1 MKYYIIAGEASG
13 DLYGSN
19 LVKELRLKDSNA
31 DIRAWGG
38 DLMQEQGVDLV
49 KHYKDHNY
57 MGFLEVIRNLGTIL
71 KNITFCKK
79 DIKAFSPDALILIDF
94 PGFNMRIA
102 KYFYKYSF
110 PVMYYIAPQVW
121 AWKENRVEAI
131 KKYVDKLYV
140 ILPFEKE
147 FLKKYGVDSSY
158 MGHPLLEHILN
169 FKNKESVSKSKFTV
183 KHGLEVR
190 KPIISLL
197 PGSRKQEIEK
207 KLPIMLRAVS
217 GYSNEYNIVIAG
229 MKNFKDL
236 YGNITSNSNAKV
248 IYKDTYN
255 LLNNSSS
262 ALVTSGTATLETA
275 FFNVPQIVCY
285 KTSWFSYVIAKSLVK
300 IKYISLVN
308 LIMEKEVVKELIQ
321 NNLNVFNLTKELN
334 IINDSLA
341 LNKMKEAY
349 QVLNTKCQGENVS
362 KNIATDMFKTIENFR
377 KS

>member
-19 LVKELRLKDSNA
+19 LVKELRLKDSKA

-38 DLMQEQGVDLV
+38 DLMKKQGVDLV

-71 KNITFCKK
+71 KNISFCKQ

-102 KYFYKYSF
+102 KYFYQYSF
-110 PVMYYIAPQVW
+110 PVLYYIAPQVW

-147 FLKKYGVDSSY
+147 FLKKHGVESNY

-169 FKNKESVSKSKFTV
+169 FKDKESVSKSKFV
-183 KHGLEVR
+183 EEHGLEVE

-207 KLPIMLRAVS
+207 KLPVMLRAVS
-217 GYSNEYNIVIAG
+217 SYSEDFNIVIAG
-229 MKNFKDL
+229 MENFKNL
-236 YGNITSNSNAKV
+236 YREITSNSNAKV
-248 IYKDTYN
+248 ICKDTYN
-255 LLNNSSS
+255 LLNNSNI

-285 KTSWFSYVIAKSLVK
+285 KTSWLSYIIAKSLVK

-308 LIMEKEVVKELIQ
+308 LIMDEEVVKELIQ
-321 NNLNVFNLTKELN
+321 NDLSYFKLTKELN
-334 IINDSLA
+334 LINNALA
-341 LNKMKEAY
+341 LNKMKDAY
-349 QVLNTKCQGENVS
+349 QVLITKCQGENVS
-362 KNIATDMFKTIENFR
+362 KNIALDMFKTIESFQ
-377 KS
+377 K

>member
-19 LVKELRLKDSNA
+19 LVKELKLKDSKAN
-31 DIRAWGG
+31 IRAWGG
-38 DLMQEQGVDLV
+38 DLMKEQGVDLV
-49 KHYKDHNY
+49 KHYKNHNY
-57 MGFLEVIRNLGTIL
+57 MGFLEVIRNLGTII
-71 KNITFCKK
+71 KNISFCKQ
-79 DIKAFSPDALILIDF
+79 DIKAFNPDALILIDF

-102 KYFYKYSF
+102 KYFYQYSF
-110 PVMYYIAPQVW
+110 PVLYYIAPQVW

-147 FLKKYGVDSSY
+147 FLKNRGVESNY

-169 FKNKESVSKSKFTV
+169 FKDKESVSKSKFV
-183 KHGLEVR
+183 EKYGLDVE

-207 KLPIMLRAVS
+207 KLPVMLRAVS
-217 GYSNEYNIVIAG
+217 SFSKDFNIVIAG
-229 MKNFKDL
+229 MENFKNL
-236 YGNITSNSNAKV
+236 YREITSNSNAKV
-248 IYKDTYN
+248 ICKDTYN
-255 LLNNSSS
+255 LLNNSNI

-285 KTSWFSYVIAKSLVK
+285 KTSWLSYIIAKSLVK

-308 LIMEKEVVKELIQ
+308 LMMDEEVVKELIQ
-321 NNLNVFNLTKELN
+321 NDLSHFKLTKELN
-334 IINDSLA
+334 LLNSGLA
-341 LNKMKEAY
+341 LNKMKDAY
-349 QVLNTKCQGENVS
+349 QVLITKCQGKNVS
-362 KNIATDMFKTIENFR
+362 KNIALDMFKTIESFQ
-377 KS
+377 K

>member
-19 LVKELRLKDSNA
+19 LAKELKLKDPKA

-38 DLMQEQGVDLV
+38 DLMQQQGVHLI

-57 MGFLEVIRNLGTIL
+57 MGFLEVVRNLGTIL
-71 KNITFCKK
+71 KNIDFCKK
-79 DIKAFSPDALILIDF
+79 DIKEFNPDALILIDF

-102 KYFYKYSF
+102 KYFYQYSF
-110 PVMYYIAPQVW
+110 PVLFYIAPQVW
-121 AWKENRVEAI
+121 AWKENRVKAI
-131 KKYVDKLYV
+131 KKYVDRLYV

-147 FLKKYGVDSSY
+147 FLKKHGIESNYI
-158 MGHPLLEHILN
+158 GHPLLEHILN
-169 FKNKESVSKSKFTV
+169 FKKNLSLSKKEFLVTHSLDV
-183 KHGLEVR
+183 G
-190 KPIISLL
+190 KPIISLI

-207 KLPIMLRAVS
+207 KLPVMLEAVS
-217 GYSNEYNIVIAG
+217 SYTKEFNIVIAG
-229 MKNFKDL
+229 MRNFKDL
-236 YGNITSNSNAKV
+236 YVKITSNSNIKV

-255 LLNNSSS
+255 LLNNSSR

-285 KTSWFSYVIAKSLVK
+285 KTSWLSYVIAKTLVK

-308 LIMEKEVVKELIQ
+308 LIMNKEVVKELIQ
-321 NNLNVFNLTKELN
+321 NDLSVFKLTKELN
-334 IINDSLA
+334 KLNDDLA

-349 QVLNTKCQGENVS
+349 RLLITKCQGENVS
-362 KNIATDMFKTIENFR
+362 KNIATDMLKTIESFQ
-377 KS
+377 K

>member
-19 LVKELRLKDSNA
+19 LVKELRLKDSKA

-38 DLMQEQGVDLV
+38 DLMKKQGVDLV

-71 KNITFCKK
+71 KNISFCKQ

-102 KYFYKYSF
+102 KYFYQYSF
-110 PVMYYIAPQVW
+110 PVLYYIAPQVW

-147 FLKKYGVDSSY
+147 FLKKHGVESNY

-169 FKNKESVSKSKFTV
+169 FKDKESVSKSKFV
-183 KHGLEVR
+183 EEHGLEVE

-207 KLPIMLRAVS
+207 KLPVMLRAVS
-217 GYSNEYNIVIAG
+217 SYSKDFNIVIAG
-229 MKNFKDL
+229 MENFKNL
-236 YGNITSNSNAKV
+236 YREITSNSNAKV
-248 IYKDTYN
+248 ICNDTYN
-255 LLNNSSS
+255 LLNNSNI

-285 KTSWFSYVIAKSLVK
+285 KTSWLSYIIAKSLVK

-308 LIMEKEVVKELIQ
+308 LIMDKEVVKELIQ
-321 NNLNVFNLTKELN
+321 NDLSYFKLTKELN
-334 IINDSLA
+334 ILNDDLA
-341 LNKMKEAY
+341 LNKMKDAY
-349 QVLNTKCQGENVS
+349 QLLIAKCQGKNVS
-362 KNIATDMFKTIENFR
+362 KNIALDMFKTIESFQ
-377 KS
+377 K

>member
-19 LVKELRLKDSNA
+19 LVRELKLKDSKA

-38 DLMQEQGVDLV
+38 DLMQEQGVDLI

-57 MGFLEVIRNLGTIL
+57 MGFLEVVRNLGTIL
-71 KNITFCKK
+71 KNIDFCKK
-79 DIKAFSPDALILIDF
+79 DIKEFNPDALILIDF

-102 KYFYKYSF
+102 KYFHQYSF
-110 PVMYYIAPQVW
+110 PVLYYIAPQVW

-131 KKYVDKLYV
+131 KKYVDRLYV

-147 FLKKYGVDSSY
+147 FLKKHGVESNY
-158 MGHPLLEHILN
+158 IGHPLLEHILN
-169 FKNKESVSKSKFTV
+169 FKKNLSLSKKEFLATHSLDV
-183 KHGLEVR
+183 G
-190 KPIISLL
+190 KPIISLI

-207 KLPIMLRAVS
+207 KLPVMLEAVS
-217 GYSNEYNIVIAG
+217 SYTKEFNIVIAG
-229 MKNFKDL
+229 MRNFKDL
-236 YGNITSNSNAKV
+236 YGKITLNSNVKV

-255 LLNNSSS
+255 LLNNSSR

-285 KTSWFSYVIAKSLVK
+285 KTSWLSYVIAKTLVK

-308 LIMEKEVVKELIQ
+308 LIMNQEVVKELIQ
-321 NNLNVFNLTKELN
+321 NDLSVFKLTKELN
-334 IINDSLA
+334 KLNDNLA

-349 QVLNTKCQGENVS
+349 RLLIAKCQGENVS
-362 KNIATDMFKTIENFR
+362 KNIVTDMLKTIESFQ
-377 KS
+377 K

>member
-19 LVKELRLKDSNA
+19 LVKELRLKDSKA

-38 DLMQEQGVDLV
+38 DLMKKQGVDLV

-71 KNITFCKK
+71 KNISFCKQ

-102 KYFYKYSF
+102 KYFYQYSF
-110 PVMYYIAPQVW
+110 PVLYYIAPQVW

-147 FLKKYGVDSSY
+147 FLKKHGVESNY

-169 FKNKESVSKSKFTV
+169 FKDKESVSKSKFV
-183 KHGLEVR
+183 EEHGLEVE

-207 KLPIMLRAVS
+207 KLPVMLRAVS
-217 GYSNEYNIVIAG
+217 SFSKDFNIVIAG
-229 MKNFKDL
+229 MENFKNL
-236 YGNITSNSNAKV
+236 YREITSNSNAKV

-255 LLNNSSS
+255 LLNNSNI

-285 KTSWFSYVIAKSLVK
+285 KTSWLSYIIAKSLVK

-308 LIMEKEVVKELIQ
+308 LIMDEEVVKELIQ
-321 NNLNVFNLTKELN
+321 NDLSYFKLTKELN
-334 IINDSLA
+334 LLNNALA
-341 LNKMKEAY
+341 LNKMKDAY
-349 QVLNTKCQGENVS
+349 QVLITKCQGENVS
-362 KNIATDMFKTIENFR
+362 KNIALDMFKTIESFQ
-377 KS
+377 K

>member
-19 LVKELRLKDSNA
+19 LVKELKLKDPKA

-38 DLMQEQGVDLV
+38 DLMQEQGVHLI

-57 MGFLEVIRNLGTIL
+57 MGFLEVVRNLGTIL
-71 KNITFCKK
+71 KNIDFCKK
-79 DIKAFSPDALILIDF
+79 DIKEFNPDALILIDF

-102 KYFYKYSF
+102 KYFYQYSF
-110 PVMYYIAPQVW
+110 PVLFYIAPQVW
-121 AWKENRVEAI
+121 AWKENRVKAI
-131 KKYVDKLYV
+131 KKYVDRLYV

-147 FLKKYGVDSSY
+147 FLKKHGIESNYI
-158 MGHPLLEHILN
+158 GHPLLEHILN
-169 FKNKESVSKSKFTV
+169 FKKNLSLSKKEFLANHSLDV
-183 KHGLEVR
+183 G
-190 KPIISLL
+190 KPIISLI

-207 KLPIMLRAVS
+207 KLPVMLEAVS
-217 GYSNEYNIVIAG
+217 NYTKEFNIVIAG
-229 MKNFKDL
+229 MRNFKDL
-236 YGNITSNSNAKV
+236 YVKITSNSNIKV

-255 LLNNSSS
+255 LLNNSSR

-285 KTSWFSYVIAKSLVK
+285 KTSWLSYVIAKTLVK

-308 LIMEKEVVKELIQ
+308 LIMNKEVIKELIQ
-321 NNLNVFNLTKELN
+321 NDLSVFKLTKELN
-334 IINDSLA
+334 KLNDDLA

-349 QVLNTKCQGENVS
+349 RILITKCQGENVS
-362 KNIATDMFKTIENFR
+362 KNIATDMLKTIESFQ
-377 KS
+377 K

>member
-19 LVKELRLKDSNA
+19 LVKELRLKDSKA

-38 DLMQEQGVDLV
+38 DLMKKQGVDLV

-71 KNITFCKK
+71 KNISFCKQ

-102 KYFYKYSF
+102 KYFYQYSF
-110 PVMYYIAPQVW
+110 PVLYYIAPQVW

-147 FLKKYGVDSSY
+147 FLKKHGVESNY

-169 FKNKESVSKSKFTV
+169 FKDKESVSKSKFV
-183 KHGLEVR
+183 EEHGLEVE

-207 KLPIMLRAVS
+207 KLPVMLRAVS
-217 GYSNEYNIVIAG
+217 SYSKDFNIVIAG
-229 MKNFKDL
+229 MENFKNL
-236 YGNITSNSNAKV
+236 YREITSNSNAKV

-255 LLNNSSS
+255 LLNNSNI

-285 KTSWFSYVIAKSLVK
+285 KTSWLSYIIAKSLVK

-308 LIMEKEVVKELIQ
+308 LIMDEEVVKELIQ
-321 NNLNVFNLTKELN
+321 KDLSYFKITKELN
-334 IINDSLA
+334 LLNNALA
-341 LNKMKEAY
+341 LNKMKDAY
-349 QVLNTKCQGENVS
+349 QVLITKCQGENVS
-362 KNIATDMFKTIENFR
+362 KNIALDMFKTIESFQ
-377 KS
+377 K

>member
-19 LVKELRLKDSNA
+19 LVKELRLKDSKA

-38 DLMQEQGVDLV
+38 DLMKKQGVDLV

-71 KNITFCKK
+71 KNISFCKQ

-102 KYFYKYSF
+102 KYFYQYSF
-110 PVMYYIAPQVW
+110 PVLYYIAPQVW

-147 FLKKYGVDSSY
+147 FLKKHGVESNY

-169 FKNKESVSKSKFTV
+169 FKDKESVSKSKFV
-183 KHGLEVR
+183 EEHGLEVE

-207 KLPIMLRAVS
+207 KLPVMLRAVS
-217 GYSNEYNIVIAG
+217 SYSNDFNIVIAG
-229 MKNFKDL
+229 MENFKNL
-236 YGNITSNSNAKV
+236 YREITSNSNAKV
-248 IYKDTYN
+248 ICNDTYN
-255 LLNNSSS
+255 LLNNSNI

-285 KTSWFSYVIAKSLVK
+285 KTSWLSYIIAKSLVK

-308 LIMEKEVVKELIQ
+308 LIMDEEVVKELIQ
-321 NNLNVFNLTKELN
+321 NDLSYFKLTKELN
-334 IINDSLA
+334 LLNNALA
-341 LNKMKEAY
+341 LNKMKDAY
-349 QVLNTKCQGENVS
+349 QVLITKCQGENVS
-362 KNIATDMFKTIENFR
+362 KNIALDMFKTIESFQ
-377 KS
+377 K

>member
-19 LVKELRLKDSNA
+19 LVKELKLKDSKAN
-31 DIRAWGG
+31 IRAWGG
-38 DLMQEQGVDLV
+38 DLMKEQGVDLV

-57 MGFLEVIRNLGTIL
+57 MGFLEVIKNLGTII
-71 KNITFCKK
+71 KNISFCKQ

-102 KYFYKYSF
+102 KYFYQYSF
-110 PVMYYIAPQVW
+110 PVLYYIAPQVW

-147 FLKKYGVDSSY
+147 FLKKHGVESNY

-169 FKNKESVSKSKFTV
+169 FKAKESVSKSKFV
-183 KHGLEVR
+183 EEHGLEVE

-207 KLPIMLRAVS
+207 KLPVMLRAVS
-217 GYSNEYNIVIAG
+217 SYSKEFNIVIAG
-229 MKNFKDL
+229 MENFKNL
-236 YGNITSNSNAKV
+236 YREITSNSDAKV

-255 LLNNSSS
+255 LLNNSNR

-285 KTSWFSYVIAKSLVK
+285 KTSWLSYIIAKSLVK

-308 LIMEKEVVKELIQ
+308 LIMDKEVVKELIQ
-321 NNLNVFNLTKELN
+321 SDLNLLKLTKELN
-334 IINDSLA
+334 FLNDSLA
-341 LNKMKEAY
+341 LNKMKDAY
-349 QVLNTKCQGENVS
+349 QVLITKCQGKNVS
-362 KNIATDMFKTIENFR
+362 KNIAIDMFKTIESF
-377 KS
+377 KK

>member
-19 LVKELRLKDSNA
+19 LVKELKLKDSNA

-38 DLMQEQGVDLV
+38 DLMKKQGVDLV

-71 KNITFCKK
+71 KNISFCKQ

-102 KYFYKYSF
+102 KYFYQYSF
-110 PVMYYIAPQVW
+110 PVLYYIAPQVW

-147 FLKKYGVDSSY
+147 FLKKHGVESNY

-169 FKNKESVSKSKFTV
+169 FKDKESVSKSKFV
-183 KHGLEVR
+183 EEHGLEVE

-207 KLPIMLRAVS
+207 KLPVMLRAVS
-217 GYSNEYNIVIAG
+217 SYSKNFNIVIAG
-229 MKNFKDL
+229 MENFKNL
-236 YGNITSNSNAKV
+236 YREITSNSNAKV
-248 IYKDTYN
+248 ICKDTYN
-255 LLNNSSS
+255 LLNNSNI

-285 KTSWFSYVIAKSLVK
+285 KTSWLSYIIAKSLVK

-308 LIMEKEVVKELIQ
+308 LIMDEEVVKELIQ
-321 NNLNVFNLTKELN
+321 NDLSYFKLTKELN
-334 IINDSLA
+334 LLNNALA
-341 LNKMKEAY
+341 LNKMKDAY
-349 QVLNTKCQGENVS
+349 QVLITKCQGKNVS
-362 KNIATDMFKTIENFR
+362 KNIALDMFKTIESFQ
-377 KS
+377 K

>member
-19 LVKELRLKDSNA
+19 LVRELKNNDPKA
-31 DIRAWGG
+31 VIRAWGG
-38 DLMQEQGVDLV
+38 DLMQAQGVDLV

-57 MGFLEVIRNLGTIL
+57 MGFLEVVENLGTIL
-71 KNITFCKK
+71 KNISFCKQ
-79 DIKAFSPDALILIDF
+79 DIKEFQPDALILIDF

-102 KYFYKYSF
+102 KYFDQYSF
-110 PVMYYIAPQVW
+110 PVLYYIAPQVW

-131 KKYVDKLYV
+131 KKYVDRLYV

-147 FLKKYGVDSSY
+147 FFKKHGVESNY

-169 FKNKESVSKSKFTV
+169 FKNKDSVSKSRFTEL
-183 KHGLEVR
+183 HGLEVG
-190 KPIISLL
+190 KPIISLI

-207 KLPIMLRAVS
+207 NLPIMLSAVS
-217 GYSNEYNIVIAG
+217 SYTKEFNIVIAG

-236 YGNITSNSNAKV
+236 YREVTSNSSAKV
-248 IYKDTYN
+248 IYMDTYN
-255 LLNNSSS
+255 LLNNSSR

-285 KTSWFSYVIAKSLVK
+285 KTSWLSYVIAKSLVK

-308 LIMEKEVVKELIQ
+308 LIMDKEVVKELIQ
-321 NNLNVFNLTKELN
+321 NNLSTYKLTKELN
-334 IINDSLA
+334 LLNDDLA
-341 LNKMKEAY
+341 LNKMKETY
-349 QVLNTKCQGENVS
+349 QLLITKCQGENVS
-362 KNIATDMFKTIENFR
+362 KNIATDMFKTIESFQ
-377 KS
+377 K

>member
-19 LVKELRLKDSNA
+19 LVKELRLKDSKA

-38 DLMQEQGVDLV
+38 DLMKKQGVDLV

-71 KNITFCKK
+71 KNISFCKQ

-102 KYFYKYSF
+102 KYFYQYSF
-110 PVMYYIAPQVW
+110 PVLYYIAPQVW

-147 FLKKYGVDSSY
+147 FLKKHGVESNY

-169 FKNKESVSKSKFTV
+169 FKDKESVSKSKFV
-183 KHGLEVR
+183 EEHGLEVE

-207 KLPIMLRAVS
+207 KLPVMLRAVS
-217 GYSNEYNIVIAG
+217 SFSKDFNIVIAG
-229 MKNFKDL
+229 MENFKNL
-236 YGNITSNSNAKV
+236 YREITSNSNAKV
-248 IYKDTYN
+248 ICNDTYN
-255 LLNNSSS
+255 LLNNSNI

-285 KTSWFSYVIAKSLVK
+285 KTSWLSYIIAKSLVK

-308 LIMEKEVVKELIQ
+308 LIMDDEVVKELIQ
-321 NNLNVFNLTKELN
+321 NDLSYFKLTKELN
-334 IINDSLA
+334 SLNNALA
-341 LNKMKEAY
+341 LNKMKDAY
-349 QVLNTKCQGENVS
+349 QLLITKCQGENVS
-362 KNIATDMFKTIENFR
+362 KNIALDMFKTIESFQ
-377 KS
+377 K

>member
-19 LVKELRLKDSNA
+19 LVKELRLKDSKA

-38 DLMQEQGVDLV
+38 DLMKKQGVDLV

-71 KNITFCKK
+71 KNISFCKQ

-102 KYFYKYSF
+102 KYFYQYSF
-110 PVMYYIAPQVW
+110 PVLYYIAPQVW

-147 FLKKYGVDSSY
+147 FLKKHGIESNY

-169 FKNKESVSKSKFTV
+169 FKDKESVSKSKFV
-183 KHGLEVR
+183 EEHGLEVE

-207 KLPIMLRAVS
+207 KLPVMLRAVS
-217 GYSNEYNIVIAG
+217 SYSEDFNIVIAG
-229 MKNFKDL
+229 MENFKNL
-236 YGNITSNSNAKV
+236 YREITSNSNAKV
-248 IYKDTYN
+248 ICNDTYN
-255 LLNNSSS
+255 LLNNSNI

-285 KTSWFSYVIAKSLVK
+285 KTSWLSYIIAKSLVK

-308 LIMEKEVVKELIQ
+308 LIMDEEVVKELIQ
-321 NNLNVFNLTKELN
+321 NDLSHFKLTKELN
-334 IINDSLA
+334 LLNSGLA
-341 LNKMKEAY
+341 LNKMKDAY
-349 QVLNTKCQGENVS
+349 QLLITKCQGENVS
-362 KNIATDMFKTIENFR
+362 KNIALDMFKTIESFQ
-377 KS
+377 K

>member
-19 LVKELRLKDSNA
+19 LVKELRLKDSKA

-38 DLMQEQGVDLV
+38 DLMKKQGVDLV

-71 KNITFCKK
+71 KNISFCKQ

-102 KYFYKYSF
+102 KYFYQYSF
-110 PVMYYIAPQVW
+110 PVLYYIAPQVW

-147 FLKKYGVDSSY
+147 FLKKHGVESNY

-169 FKNKESVSKSKFTV
+169 FKDKESVSKSKFV
-183 KHGLEVR
+183 EEHGLEVE

-207 KLPIMLRAVS
+207 KLPVMLRAVS
-217 GYSNEYNIVIAG
+217 SFSKDFNIVIAG
-229 MKNFKDL
+229 MENFKNL
-236 YGNITSNSNAKV
+236 YREITSNSNAKV
-248 IYKDTYN
+248 ICNDTYN
-255 LLNNSSS
+255 LLNNSNI

-285 KTSWFSYVIAKSLVK
+285 KTSWLSYIIAKSLVK

-308 LIMEKEVVKELIQ
+308 LIMDEEVVKELIQ
-321 NNLNVFNLTKELN
+321 NDLSYFKLTKELN
-334 IINDSLA
+334 LLNNALA
-341 LNKMKEAY
+341 LNKMKDAY
-349 QVLNTKCQGENVS
+349 QVLITKCQGENVS
-362 KNIATDMFKTIENFR
+362 KNIALDMFKTIESFQ
-377 KS
+377 K

>member
-19 LVKELRLKDSNA
+19 LVKELRLKDSKA

-38 DLMQEQGVDLV
+38 DLMKKQGVDLV

-71 KNITFCKK
+71 KNISFCKQ

-102 KYFYKYSF
+102 KYFYQYSF
-110 PVMYYIAPQVW
+110 PVLYYIAPQVW

-147 FLKKYGVDSSY
+147 FLKKHGVESNY

-169 FKNKESVSKSKFTV
+169 FKDKESVSKSKFV
-183 KHGLEVR
+183 EEHGLEVE

-207 KLPIMLRAVS
+207 KLPVMLRAVS
-217 GYSNEYNIVIAG
+217 SFSNDFNIVIAG
-229 MKNFKDL
+229 MENFKNL
-236 YGNITSNSNAKV
+236 YREITSNSNAKV
-248 IYKDTYN
+248 ICNDTYN
-255 LLNNSSS
+255 LLNNSNI

-285 KTSWFSYVIAKSLVK
+285 KTSWLSYIIAKSLVK

-308 LIMEKEVVKELIQ
+308 LIMDEEVVKELIQ
-321 NNLNVFNLTKELN
+321 NDLSYFKLTKELN
-334 IINDSLA
+334 LLNNALA
-341 LNKMKEAY
+341 LNKMKDAY
-349 QVLNTKCQGENVS
+349 QVLITKCQGENVS
-362 KNIATDMFKTIENFR
+362 KNIALDMFKTIESFQ
-377 KS
+377 K

>member
-38 DLMQEQGVDLV
+38 DLMKKQGVDLV

-71 KNITFCKK
+71 KNISFCKQ

-102 KYFYKYSF
+102 KYFYQYSF
-110 PVMYYIAPQVW
+110 PVLYYIAPQVW

-147 FLKKYGVDSSY
+147 FLKKHGVESNY

-169 FKNKESVSKSKFTV
+169 FKDKESVSKSKFV
-183 KHGLEVR
+183 EEHGLEVE

-207 KLPIMLRAVS
+207 KLPVMLHAVS
-217 GYSNEYNIVIAG
+217 SYSEDFNIVIAG
-229 MKNFKDL
+229 MENFKNL
-236 YGNITSNSNAKV
+236 YREITSNSNAKV

-255 LLNNSSS
+255 LLNNSNI

-285 KTSWFSYVIAKSLVK
+285 KTSWLSYIIAKSLVK

-308 LIMEKEVVKELIQ
+308 LIMDEEVVKELIQ
-321 NNLNVFNLTKELN
+321 NDLSYFKLTKELN
-334 IINDSLA
+334 LINNALA
-341 LNKMKEAY
+341 LNKMKDAY
-349 QVLNTKCQGENVS
+349 QVLITKCQGENVS
-362 KNIATDMFKTIENFR
+362 KNIALDMFKTIESFQ
-377 KS
+377 K

>member
-19 LVKELRLKDSNA
+19 LVKELKLKDSKAN
-31 DIRAWGG
+31 IRAWGG
-38 DLMQEQGVDLV
+38 DLMKEQGVDLV

-71 KNITFCKK
+71 KNISFCKQ

-102 KYFYKYSF
+102 KYFNQYSF
-110 PVMYYIAPQVW
+110 PVLYYIAPQVW

-147 FLKKYGVDSSY
+147 FLKKHGLESNY

-169 FKNKESVSKSKFTV
+169 FKDKESVSKSRFVEKY
-183 KHGLEVR
+183 GLEVE

-197 PGSRKQEIEK
+197 PGSRKQEIDK
-207 KLPIMLRAVS
+207 NLPVMLRAVS
-217 GYSNEYNIVIAG
+217 SYSKEFNIVIAG
-229 MKNFKDL
+229 MENFKNL
-236 YGNITSNSNAKV
+236 YREITSNSDAKV

-255 LLNNSSS
+255 LLNNSNR

-285 KTSWFSYVIAKSLVK
+285 KTSWLSYIIAKSLVK

-308 LIMEKEVVKELIQ
+308 LIMDKEVVKELIQ
-321 NNLNVFNLTKELN
+321 IDLSLLKLTKELN
-334 IINDSLA
+334 VLNDSLA
-341 LNKMKEAY
+341 LNKMKDAY
-349 QVLNTKCQGENVS
+349 QVLITKCQGKNVS
-362 KNIATDMFKTIENFR
+362 KNIAIDMFKTIESFQ
-377 KS
+377 K

>member
-19 LVKELRLKDSNA
+19 LVKELKLKDSKAN
-31 DIRAWGG
+31 IRAWGG
-38 DLMQEQGVDLV
+38 DLMKEQGVDLV

-71 KNITFCKK
+71 KNISFCKQ

-102 KYFYKYSF
+102 KYFNQYSF
-110 PVMYYIAPQVW
+110 PVLYYIAPQVW

-147 FLKKYGVDSSY
+147 FLKKHGLESNY

-169 FKNKESVSKSKFTV
+169 FKDKESVSKSRFVEKY
-183 KHGLEVR
+183 GLEVE

-197 PGSRKQEIEK
+197 PGSRKQEIDK
-207 KLPIMLRAVS
+207 NLPVMLRAVS
-217 GYSNEYNIVIAG
+217 SYSKKFNIVIAG
-229 MKNFKDL
+229 MENFKNL
-236 YGNITSNSNAKV
+236 YREIISNSDAKV
-248 IYKDTYN
+248 IYNDTYN
-255 LLNNSSS
+255 LLNNSNR

-285 KTSWFSYVIAKSLVK
+285 KTSWLSYIIAKSLVK

-308 LIMEKEVVKELIQ
+308 LIMDKEVVKELIQ
-321 NNLNVFNLTKELN
+321 IDLSLLKLTKELN
-334 IINDSLA
+334 VLNDSLA
-341 LNKMKEAY
+341 LNKMKDAY
-349 QVLNTKCQGENVS
+349 QVLITKCQGKNVS
-362 KNIATDMFKTIENFR
+362 KNIAIDMFKTIESFQ
-377 KS
+377 K

>member
-19 LVKELRLKDSNA
+19 LVKELKLKDSKAN
-31 DIRAWGG
+31 IRAWGG
-38 DLMQEQGVDLV
+38 DLMKEQGVDLV

-71 KNITFCKK
+71 KNISFCKQ
-79 DIKAFSPDALILIDF
+79 DIKALSPDALILIDF

-102 KYFYKYSF
+102 KYFYQYSF
-110 PVMYYIAPQVW
+110 PVLYYIAPQVW

-147 FLKKYGVDSSY
+147 FLKNRGVESNY

-169 FKNKESVSKSKFTV
+169 FKDKESVSKSKFV
-183 KHGLEVR
+183 EKYGLDVE

-207 KLPIMLRAVS
+207 KLPVMLRAVS
-217 GYSNEYNIVIAG
+217 SFSKDFNIVIAG
-229 MKNFKDL
+229 MENFKNL
-236 YGNITSNSNAKV
+236 YREITSNSNAKV
-248 IYKDTYN
+248 ICKDTYN
-255 LLNNSSS
+255 LLNNSNI

-285 KTSWFSYVIAKSLVK
+285 KTSWLSYIIAKSLVK

-308 LIMEKEVVKELIQ
+308 LIMDEEVVKELIQ
-321 NNLNVFNLTKELN
+321 NDLSHFKLTKELN
-334 IINDSLA
+334 LLNSGLA
-341 LNKMKEAY
+341 LNKMKDAY
-349 QVLNTKCQGENVS
+349 QVLITKCQGKNVS
-362 KNIATDMFKTIENFR
+362 KNIALDMFKTIESFQ
-377 KS
+377 K